1 VPGVGGEYIEGLLV
15 LALDQLRRGLL
26 RGSRQLGVLDRRGAG
41 EGSATRGPPTT
52 PRAGECR
59 HWMGRAQ
66 PVPAAGRPQRRRGR
80 RQRPPPAGTADP
92 AAALTAGVRA
102 EPDRGRA
109 SRAVLAAGCG
119 FRRVGRVHIHPRP
132 NQAATP
138 TLAGA
143 EGGQPAPNR
152 YPTGER
158 RAGSRAGGLVR
169 WAAVRRAGSHRLP
182 PDSATQDGGGR
193 TGSTGTT
200 VPIRPTPT
208 PWV

>member
-1 VPGVGGEYIEGLLV
+1 MPGVGGEYIEALLV
-15 LALDQLRRGLL
+15 LALDQFGRGLL
-26 RGSRQLGVLDRRGAG
+26 RGSGQLGVLDRRGAG
-41 EGSATRGPPTT
+41 EGSATRGSPTT
-52 PRAGECR
+52 PRAGECC

-66 PVPAAGRPQRRRGR
+66 PVPAVGRPQRRRGR
-80 RQRPPPAGTADP
+80 RQRPLPAGTGDP
-92 AAALTAGVRA
+92 AAAVTAGVWA
-102 EPDRGRA
+102 ERA
-109 SRAVLAAGCG
+109 SQAVLAAGCG

-132 NQAATP
+132 NLPATP

-158 RAGSRAGGLVR
+158 RAGSHGL
-169 WAAVRRAGSHRLP
+169 L

-200 VPIRPTPT
+200 VPIRPTST
-208 PWV
+208 PPGQGG